1 MWTWCAVGF
10 AVLVLAT
17 ALATIGLLDVNR
29 DAYHDW
35 VNFDAQG
42 NEQQYEELRTS
53 AAMMYTSGHAVGQ
66 LGAALFGVLLAATAA
81 RRANRWTVALAITGG
96 AILALVSLA
105 LALPR
110 ARAAVGELWMID
122 ELTGR
127 GFVFD
132 QNLLAGWR
140 RRGVPGGR
148 THRLSTM
155 DNRGTGREPP
165 VASGRGGD
173 RRAGVVPGV
182 DRGRFPLR
190 RGGQRGPAAVQQPGP
205 GAAHTAIPLGGR
217 HRDARTGRVGRGVLS
232 HRARRQATYSSA
244 DPSEGRPPQAAA

>member
-66 LGAALFGVLLAATAA
+66 LGAALLGVLLAATAA
-81 RRANRWTVALAITGG
+81 RRAQRWTVALAITGG

-105 LALPR
+105 LAFPR
-110 ARAAVGELWMID
+110 AKAAVGELWMID
-122 ELTGR
+122 ELTRR

-132 QNLLAGWR
+132 QNLLQDDGVVAFLVAGLIAFPLWTIVALGASLRWR
-140 RRGVPGGR
+140 PVVVAIVALVWFPVSIVGGFLSAGLASGVLPVYSNLGLAQLTLRFPWAAFIVTLVLAAWAVGFY
-148 THRLSTM
+148 L
-155 DNRGTGREPP
+155 TGRAAKRRTPQP
-165 VASGRGGD
+165 V
-173 RRAGVVPGV
+173 
-182 DRGRFPLR
+182 
-190 RGGQRGPAAVQQPGP
+190 PAKDV
-205 GAAHTAIPLGGR
+205 H
-217 HRDARTGRVGRGVLS
+217 H
-232 HRARRQATYSSA
+232 
-244 DPSEGRPPQAAA
+244 